1 VGRWLITDGNTTT
14 ELPAQ
19 LEPVE
24 DAYLPP
30 PDLQAFRPPGGTAV
44 FYEGD
49 TTPAP
54 AWLDLAGGL
63 LQAGGGRA
71 LYASVTS
78 INTALAAA
86 TTLTREESDGSL
98 VWPLR
103 VGASH
108 VIDASPVEKRSDV
121 FTLGVR
127 FGISGSADSGPTVLN
142 VLITEDGDPIITE
155 GGDTLLA
162 A

>member
-30 PDLQAFRPPGGTAV
+30 PELVAFRPPGGTSV
-44 FYEGD
+44 YYEGD

-63 LQAGGGRA
+63 LQGAGGRA
-71 LYASVTS
+71 LYASITS
-78 INTALAAA
+78 INAALAAA
-86 TTLTREESDGSL
+86 TTLTREETDGSL

-108 VIDASPVEKRSDV
+108 VIDARPVEKRSDV

-127 FGISGSADSGPTVLN
+127 FGVSGSAGSGPTVLN
-142 VLITEDGDPIITE
+142 VLATEASDPFITE